1 MIKKKILLLATV
13 MMASASDLNTPNN
26 IDLKGEVQKIVTE
39 FKDII
44 LNEIKDGNLS
54 KSEKIKACRSFRL
67 LCGYFYFTFEDQF
80 LKKNI
85 KNDIMMI
92 KNNPKNQADF
102 ESFISDEY
110 NKLINKLAFLNA
122 DDDYFEGCA
131 KNFLAACDEFINE
144 GDNNVE

>member
-1 MIKKKILLLATV
+1 MIKKKILLFATV
-13 MMASASDLNTPNN
+13 MMASASDLNPLNN

-44 LNEIKDGNLS
+44 SNEIKDGNLS

-110 NKLINKLAFLNA
+110 NKLINNIAYLDA
-122 DDDYFEGCA
+122 DNDYFEDCA
-131 KNFLAACDEFINE
+131 KKFLTDCDEYIN
-144 GDNNVE
+144 DILQ

>member
-13 MMASASDLNTPNN
+13 LMASASDLNQPNN
-26 IDLKGEVQKIVTE
+26 IDFKGDIQKIVTE

-44 LNEIKDGNLS
+44 SNEIKKDTLS
-54 KSEKIKACRSFRL
+54 NGEKIKACRSFRL

-85 KNDIMMI
+85 NNNMRI

-110 NKLINKLAFLNA
+110 NKLINNIDYLDA
-122 DDDYFEGCA
+122 DNDYFEDCA
-131 KNFLAACDEFINE
+131 KKFLAACDEFIKDILNKAF
-144 GDNNVE
+144 